1 MHTMA
6 TLLDA
11 SLIVDAL
18 TALPGWSGDTG
29 RLRRA
34 VEVDAATSETVG
46 TEIAAV
52 ADAMNHHP
60 SVERAGDVTTFV
72 LWTHSAGGVTELDIT
87 LASRISDILRA
98 HGIPGTATAPTDAG
112 AVPTP
117 RADTGDA

>member
-1 MHTMA
+1 MA

-11 SLIVDAL
+11 SLIADAL

-34 VEVDAATSETVG
+34 VEVDAATAAALG
-46 TEIAAV
+46 TEIAAA

-98 HGIPGTATAPTDAG
+98 HGIPGGVTAPTDAG
-112 AVPTP
+112 TVPTP
-117 RADTGDA
+117 RAEGDDG